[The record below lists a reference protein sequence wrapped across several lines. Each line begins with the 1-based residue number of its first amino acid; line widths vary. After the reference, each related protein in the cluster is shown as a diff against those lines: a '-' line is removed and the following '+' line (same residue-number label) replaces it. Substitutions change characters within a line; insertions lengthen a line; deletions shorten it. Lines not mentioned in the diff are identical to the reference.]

1 MAVNSFSPLMLRH
14 LRFIASHFVCSSY
27 WDDETI
33 RYYRVFGLVARD
45 RGRLVLT
52 EAGKRALACETRETK
67 EIKAET
73 AAKEGDAADAEAA
86 AEKPEES

>member
-14 LRFIASHFVCSSY
+14 LRLIASHFVCSTY

-45 RGRLVLT
+45 RERLVLT
-52 EAGKRALACETRETK
+52 EAGKRALACETQEMRV
-67 EIKAET
+67 
-73 AAKEGDAADAEAA
+73 EAA
-86 AEKPEES
+86 AREGGDKDAKAAG